1 MRKSFFPDGT
11 YLFKVNNGNTRRACE
26 IYSEFTIK
34 TPERHHWRLSGV
46 LYCSVSIVDF
56 LQVNVSWEITTF
68 AVTWGRDC
76 GEDAFYFYIEKSLK
90 TIFVPLKYIL
100 IGS

>member
-26 IYSEFTIK
+26 IYSELTIK

-46 LYCSVSIVDF
+46 LYCSVSIVEIAGKKVTENDEF
-56 LQVNVSWEITTF
+56 SVTYYSVNMQ
-68 AVTWGRDC
+68 
-76 GEDAFYFYIEKSLK
+76 
-90 TIFVPLKYIL
+90 
-100 IGS
+100 